1 MTRTSLSRRAERT
14 ATRRTARSRWLLA
27 TTLALALLV
36 AACSDDAAEE
46 ADEADEAT
54 ETTTD
59 EAVVEEEDAADDEAA
74 AAEPAGTTVTLLTHD
89 SFNVSEEVLAA
100 FTEET
105 GVEVAVVPL
114 GDAGTALNQT
124 ILTRDAPQGDLLF
137 GVDNSFLSRA
147 LDEDLFIPHDSP
159 SLEQVDDRFI
169 LDPEL
174 TALPVTY
181 GDVCLNH
188 DVAWFDER
196 DLEVP
201 TDLADLTDPA
211 YEGLLAV
218 QNPATSS
225 PGLSFLLATIDR
237 FGEDDYLD
245 FWAELVANDVV
256 VTDGWSEA
264 YYDEFSGTG
273 GGERPLV
280 VSYASSP
287 PAEVFFADPQP
298 DEAPTGVIEASCFRQ
313 IEFVGILDGAENEAG
328 ARLLVD
334 FMLGQR
340 FQEDMPL
347 NMFVFPVNTEAA
359 LPEVFEEY
367 AVIPDE
373 PLEVDPAAIGEN
385 REAWIEAWT
394 STVLR

>member
-1 MTRTSLSRRAERT
+1 MTAPSTLPRVLTDP
-14 ATRRTARSRWLLA
+14 TRRRPRRRWWLLA
-27 TTLALALLV
+27 ATMSLTLVL
-36 AACSDDAAEE
+36 AAC
-46 ADEADEAT
+46 ADEV
-54 ETTTD
+54 D
-59 EAVVEEEDAADDEAA
+59 EAVPDAEEDTTQEEAADEPTEEDLTED
-74 AAEPAGTTVTLLTHD
+74 PAGTTVTLLSHD
-89 SFNVSEEVLAA
+89 SFNISEEVLEG
-100 FTEET
+100 FTAET
-105 GVEVAVVPL
+105 GVEVSVVPL

-159 SLEQVDDRFI
+159 ALAEVDERFV

-174 TALPVTY
+174 RALPVTY

-188 DVAWFDER
+188 DVAWFEDR
-196 DLEVP
+196 DLDVP
-201 TDLADLTDPA
+201 SDLADLTDPA

-237 FGEDDYLD
+237 FGEDGYLD
-245 FWAELVANDVV
+245 FWADLAANDVV

-273 GGERPLV
+273 GGDRPLV

-298 DEAPTGVIEASCFRQ
+298 ETAPTGVIEASCFRQ
-313 IEFVGILDGAENEAG
+313 IEFVGILEGAENEAG

-334 FMLGQR
+334 FMLGER

-347 NMFVFPVNTEAA
+347 NMFVFPVNTGAE
-359 LPEVFEEY
+359 LPEVFEEH

-373 PLEVDPAAIGEN
+373 PLEVDPAVIGEN
-385 REAWIEAWT
+385 REEWIEAWT

>member
-1 MTRTSLSRRAERT
+1 MTAPQTRTPAPGGTPRGVRRRRGGWAT
-14 ATRRTARSRWLLA
+14 AAV
-27 TTLALALLV
+27 LALTLV
-36 AACSDDAAEE
+36 LSACGDDTE
-46 ADEADEAT
+46 ADEEEPEPTA
-54 ETTTD
+54 
-59 EAVVEEEDAADDEAA
+59 EEDAAQEPDEDAAPEEEADD
-74 AAEPAGTTVTLLTHD
+74 PAGTTVTLLSHD
-89 SFNVSEEVLAA
+89 SFNISEDVLAE
-100 FTEET
+100 FTAET
-105 GVEVAVVPL
+105 GVEVSLVPL

-124 ILTRDAPQGDLLF
+124 ILTQDAPQGDLLF

-147 LDEDLFIPHDSP
+147 LDEGLFVAHDSP
-159 SLEQVDDRFI
+159 ALADVDERFV
-169 LDPEL
+169 LDPQL
-174 TALPVTY
+174 RALPVTY

-188 DVAWFDER
+188 DVAWFEER

-201 TDLADLTDPA
+201 SDLADLTDPA

-237 FGEDDYLD
+237 FGEDGYLD
-245 FWAELVANDVV
+245 FWSGLVDNDVV

-273 GGERPLV
+273 GGDRPLV

-287 PAEVFFADPQP
+287 PAEVLFADPQP
-298 DEAPTGVIEASCFRQ
+298 ETAPTGVIEASCFRQ

-334 FMLGQR
+334 FMLGER

-347 NMFVFPVNTEAA
+347 NMFVFPVNTQAQ
-359 LPEVFEEY
+359 LPEVFVEH
-367 AVIPDE
+367 AVVPDE
-373 PLEVDPAAIGEN
+373 PLEIDPETIGER
-385 REAWIEAWT
+385 RETWIEEWT
-394 STVLR
+394 AAVLR